1 MADPVVAREL
11 KALREEIAALQ
22 RTRTAPQGPAA
33 SAASP
38 AAGAPPMSGG
48 VAAEA
53 AEADAELRGQLHDFV
68 AEATKFFEEAE
79 KNVAA
84 HPAASVVGA
93 LVLGV
98 FIGRLLGRR

>member
-22 RTRTAPQGPAA
+22 RARTAPQAPAA
-33 SAASP
+33 SAAAT
-38 AAGAPPMSGG
+38 AAGAPPLSG

-98 FIGRLLGRR
+98 FIGRVLGRR

>member
-1 MADPVVAREL
+1 VADPVVAREL

-22 RTRTAPQGPAA
+22 RARTAPQAPAA
-33 SAASP
+33 SAAAP
-38 AAGAPPMSGG
+38 AAGAPPFSG